1 MADYAVRAATL
12 DDLEALTD
20 IYNHY
25 VVNTAITFDLRTFA
39 APERRAWFD
48 DHRSSGPHRLL
59 VATDA
64 RNRCLGYASSSRW
77 RPKPAYDTTVETS
90 VYCHPEALGRGC
102 GTALYEALFAALA
115 SEDVHR
121 VVAGVSLPNPASVSL
136 HEKFGFRPVGVF
148 HSVGRKFDR
157 FWDVAW
163 FERPLRLGG
172 DTGGQELF
180 TGGPGDQEDKFKK
193 TRVLIS

>member
-39 APERRAWFD
+39 AAERRGWFD
-48 DHRSSGPHRLL
+48 DHRDAGPHRLL

-102 GTALYEALFAALA
+102 GTALYAALFAVLA

-136 HEKFGFRPVGVF
+136 HERFGFRPVGCLPL
-148 HSVGRKFDR
+148 GRPEVR
-157 FWDVAW
+157 QVLG
-163 FERPLRLGG
+163 RRLVRASTSGA
-172 DTGGQELF
+172 TRGQEPL
-180 TGGPGDQEDKFKK
+180 TGEPGDQEGHLRSVR
-193 TRVLIS
+193 T